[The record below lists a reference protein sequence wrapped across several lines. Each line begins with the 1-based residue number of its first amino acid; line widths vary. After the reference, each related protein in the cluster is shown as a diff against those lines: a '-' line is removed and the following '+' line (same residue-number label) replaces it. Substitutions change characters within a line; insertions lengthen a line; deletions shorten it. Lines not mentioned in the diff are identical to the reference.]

1 MMIVSPFGRLAGQS
15 VKEGRLPYLLLERI
29 SQFDDGSLVGQ
40 LGWHLSL
47 SFTGIW
53 FLYLLVF
60 DLESFMLDQF
70 GGAVGSISSH
80 PRDFSLAVSAELLV
94 AKACSRIFKLS
105 L

>member
-1 MMIVSPFGRLAGQS
+1 MMIVSPFGMLAGKS

-29 SQFDDGSLVGQ
+29 SQLDDGSLVGQ

-53 FLYLLVF
+53 FLDLVF
-60 DLESFMLDQF
+60 FNLESFMLDKF
-70 GGAVGSISSH
+70 GGAVGSISPH
-80 PRDFSLAVSAELLV
+80 PRDFSLTVSAELLV